1 MEKCSQNIGIAG
13 SSVVLWD
20 APSEVTGSAPDQR
33 APSLM
38 TSYLELW
45 QVGNSLSFTC
55 LPYLIDEYNEPDYQ
69 KKTDI
74 FNQELYL
81 LAIYSL
87 LLNTHLYTH
96 VKQSPNILMFSCYL

>member
-1 MEKCSQNIGIAG
+1 
-13 SSVVLWD
+13 
-20 APSEVTGSAPDQR
+20 
-33 APSLM
+33 M

-45 QVGNSLSFTC
+45 QVGNSLSFTR